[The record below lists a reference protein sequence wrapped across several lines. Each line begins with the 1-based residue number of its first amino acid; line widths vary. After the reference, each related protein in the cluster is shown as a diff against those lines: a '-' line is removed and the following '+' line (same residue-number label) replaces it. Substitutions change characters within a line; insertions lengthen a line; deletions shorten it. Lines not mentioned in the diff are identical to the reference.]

1 MSFQKHMYMSLLFV
15 AFALDRVGAM
25 RVQPTKSVTHK
36 EPQEKPFL
44 HDVTKHVDEAFESR
58 TGYKCCC
65 DKRKPGEAGN
75 ADDERGIN
83 SDTRANYCAISYR
96 WPFMKCSHPWVVK
109 VREDTQTAHDFRD
122 TGGTCEIAR
131 DNVKVLAAA
140 LKKSDYCP
148 ENKYTFEVGG
158 KNMQIDI
165 PATALGETSKAP
177 CPDGSEGTV
186 TCLAGTPTVGYWG
199 PVQCDGEG
207 AWCPAIPESEDG
219 APHLPAAHLEDEVF
233 VNCFPKRP
241 SSPNTKCDKTGWLPE
256 GGPFGF
262 LEGGLPPMCF
272 PQ

>member
-1 MSFQKHMYMSLLFV
+1 MYASFLLV
-15 AFALDRVGAM
+15 AFALDGIGAM
-25 RVQPTKSVTHK
+25 RVQPSKTGITK

-44 HDVTKHVDEAFESR
+44 HDVTYLVDEEFEKR

-65 DKRKPGEAGN
+65 DKRKPGEHGN
-75 ADDERGIN
+75 ADDERGIS

-96 WPFMKCSHPWVVK
+96 WPIMKCSHPFVAK
-109 VREDTQTAHDFRD
+109 VRNDTQTSHDFRD
-122 TGGTCEIAR
+122 TGGICDIAR

-140 LKKSDYCP
+140 LKKADYCP
-148 ENKYTFEVGG
+148 ENKYPFRFGNTDME
-158 KNMQIDI
+158 IDI
-165 PATALGETSKAP
+165 PATALGKTSKAP

-199 PVQCDGEG
+199 PVKCNGKG
-207 AWCPAIPESEDG
+207 AWCPAIPESDDG
-219 APHLPAAHLEDEVF
+219 ATGTPAGDLEDEVF
-233 VNCFPKRP
+233 INCHPKRP
-241 SSPNTKCDKTGWLPE
+241 STPNAKCDESGWIPE